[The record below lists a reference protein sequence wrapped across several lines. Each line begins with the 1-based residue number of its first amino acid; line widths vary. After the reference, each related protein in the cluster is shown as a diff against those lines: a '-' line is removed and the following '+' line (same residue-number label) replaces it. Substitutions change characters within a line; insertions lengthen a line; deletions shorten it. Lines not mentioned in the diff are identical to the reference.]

1 MLLRHEFRRRDGCGS
16 LGQIV
21 KERWNLS
28 SVLRSPIRM
37 TDSVSQLLHEKQSE
51 RFPAL
56 PGISGKHHNPTPAFV
71 EPGRRCQAV
80 FIFCDDQDPCCT
92 RCAAQVPEQPVR
104 TIERSEARMKFEKLI
119 GRSLRSIEYELAA
132 GVSEETLQIQ
142 TFRTT
147 IPVPHS
153 VIHPSQ
159 KQLGEG
165 TSPSTNPLASMH

>member
-56 PGISGKHHNPTPAFV
+56 PGISGKHHNPTPAVV
-71 EPGRRCQAV
+71 EPGRGCQAV
-80 FIFCDDQDPCCT
+80 FIFCDDQNPFCT
-92 RCAAQVPEQPVR
+92 RCAVQVPEQPVR
-104 TIERSEARMKFEKLI
+104 TIDRSEARLKFEKLI
-119 GRSLRSIEYELAA
+119 GRSLRSVEDELAA
-132 GVSEETLQIQ
+132 GVSKERLQIQ
-142 TFRTT
+142 PFRTT
-147 IPVPHS
+147 IPLPHS
-153 VIHPSQ
+153 VIRASK

-165 TSPSTNPLASMH
+165 TSPPPNPLASMH